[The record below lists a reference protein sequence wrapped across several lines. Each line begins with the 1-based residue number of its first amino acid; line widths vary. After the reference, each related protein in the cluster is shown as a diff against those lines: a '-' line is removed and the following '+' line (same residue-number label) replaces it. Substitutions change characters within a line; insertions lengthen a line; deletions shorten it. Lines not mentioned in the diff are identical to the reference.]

1 MTKKIK
7 VSIVIPVY
15 NQEEYLDTS
24 LSSVISQTYSNLEVI
39 VVNDG
44 STDTSRS
51 IIENYSQFDARIK
64 VIDKPNGGL
73 VDATL
78 TGLQNTT
85 GDYVA
90 FLDPDDRI
98 GEDFVENFVS
108 QITDDFDMI
117 SMGYYLDRA
126 GELIP
131 KYLKESR
138 IYSGEELDKLGKM
151 FLYEKGEAMVS
162 NRFFISRWNKL
173 YKMSMLNKIFSE
185 FEKCR
190 NISLGEDSMFTSLA
204 LQASNSVKVISSP
217 NSYFYNIANQ
227 NSMMKT
233 GALISTLEKSKLA
246 YEKLLEVLPNNQDQ
260 AMALYFFLIE
270 NFFQRLKV
278 NDRFSFKQL
287 FKILKKD
294 NLYQSSLKFILKH
307 TTSKPK
313 KLELISRR
321 ILGSYGYIFLNL
333 SLAYLKEIAK
343 FTLKELPKFLLDT
356 KKSGLDKAKKLA
368 HFRRAR
374 KTAFND
380 IDEKLPIIEKQIDPL
395 ISKYLNQK
403 TNLSKSPICKNIF
416 VFWWDGFENAPKLV
430 QRCLESV
437 IKYNPSANIIKISE
451 QNFREYT
458 KIDSK
463 IIDEFYKGN
472 ISIQTFS
479 DILRF
484 NLLMNNG
491 GVWIDA
497 TILFLN
503 EFDLFKGLENKS
515 FNSLSF
521 SSSKNFLKYK
531 DEECSWSGY
540 FIASR
545 KNGHFVTVM
554 NNLFQEYFL
563 IYKNYPIYF
572 FIDALFILCKINK
585 IDDDVLSKTDSVF
598 GDMFLLSKLYNEDY
612 NNYSLRLIKRVPQK
626 LSWSHSGDMNL
637 KNSFFNKLG
646 L

>member
-15 NQEEYLDTS
+15 NQENYLDIS
-24 LSSVISQTYSNLEVI
+24 LPSVISQTYSNIEII

-44 STDTSRS
+44 STDSSRS
-51 IIENYSQFDARIK
+51 IIEHYSQIDSRFK
-64 VIDKPNGGL
+64 VIDKTNGGL

-98 GEDFVENFVS
+98 GEDFIENFVG
-108 QITDDFDMI
+108 QITDDFDII

-126 GELIP
+126 GELTP

-138 IYSGEELDKLGKM
+138 IYSGEALDKFGKM
-151 FLYEKGEAMVS
+151 FLYEKGEALVS

-173 YKMSMLNKIFSE
+173 YKKTVINKIFSE
-185 FEKCR
+185 FEKCK
-190 NISLGEDSMFTSLA
+190 NISLGEDSMFTVLT

-217 NSYFYNIANQ
+217 NSYFYNVANQ

-233 GALISTLEKSKLA
+233 GELISTLEKSKLA
-246 YEKLLEVLPNNQDQ
+246 YQKMLEVSRNDHQS
-260 AMALYFFLIE
+260 MALYFFLIE
-270 NFFQRLKV
+270 NYFQRLKQS
-278 NDRFSFKQL
+278 DSSSFKQL
-287 FKILKKD
+287 YTLLKKD
-294 NLYQSSLKFILKH
+294 KLYHSTLKFILKH
-307 TTSKPK
+307 TTNKPK
-313 KLELISRR
+313 KLELLTRR
-321 ILGSYGYIFLNL
+321 IFDFYGYIFFNL
-333 SLAYLKEIAK
+333 VLVYSKEVAKYSLQ
-343 FTLKELPKFLLDT
+343 ELPKFLSDT
-356 KKSGLDKAKKLA
+356 KKNGLVKARKLA
-368 HFRRAR
+368 YYRKLRKSAFR
-374 KTAFND
+374 D
-380 IDEKLPIIEKQIDPL
+380 LEEKLPIIETQINPL
-395 ISKYLNQK
+395 ILKYLDK
-403 TNLSKSPICKNIF
+403 STDLSNAPICKNIF
-416 VFWWDGFENAPKLV
+416 VFWWDGFDNAPKIV
-430 QRCLESV
+430 KKCLESV
-437 IKYNPSANIIKISE
+437 IKYNPSANLIKISE

-458 KIDSK
+458 NIDSK
-463 IIDEFYKGN
+463 IIDEFYNGS

-497 TILFLN
+497 TILFIN
-503 EFDLFKGLENKS
+503 EFDLFEGLENRS

-521 SSSKNFLKYK
+521 SSSNYFLKYK
-531 DEECSWSGY
+531 GEECSWSGY

-545 KNGHFVTVM
+545 KNGYFVTVM

-563 IYKNYPIYF
+563 IYNNYPIYF
-572 FIDALFILCKINK
+572 FIDALFIICKVNK
-585 IDDDVLSKTDSVF
+585 IDDDVLSKTDSVL
-598 GDMFLLSKLYNEDY
+598 GDMFLLPKLYNEEY
-612 NNYSLRLIKRVPQK
+612 NEFSLKLIKRVPQK
-626 LSWSHSGDMNL
+626 LSWSHSGDVNL